1 MHHMNG
7 CGNGHT
13 NGSSNGSSNGS
24 GDGSCWEKGVWSVGI
39 INSKH
44 KYLTAETFGFKINAN
59 GLYLKKKQTWLLEP
73 SGDGDTICLRSHLDR
88 YLAVDQ
94 YGNVT
99 CDATE
104 KDKGSFFEIHVRNE
118 SGLWALRNVSR
129 GYYLGAGPDVL
140 TCTAKNPTDSE
151 LWSIHLGARPQV
163 TIKSVGRKR
172 YAHLAE
178 SGDEIYVD
186 TNVPWGADTLFTLEF
201 RDSCNYALHTCNN
214 KYLHRD
220 GKLQDKCEK
229 DCLFSIEY
237 HHGQMALRD
246 FRGLYLAPIG
256 SKAVLKTRSHSV
268 TKDELFILEDSLPQ
282 AAFIA
287 ALNSR
292 YVSVKQG
299 VDVTANQDEISN
311 HETFQLEFDA
321 TTKRWYIRTMQDK
334 YWTLET
340 AGGIQAS
347 AEKKSSNALFEMSW
361 LQDGSLG
368 FRANNGKYVGAK
380 RSGHLYANCDV
391 PDENS
396 KFYFYL
402 INRPILVLKCE
413 QGYVGYKTSNMPR
426 LECNKASYETIQVER
441 DDKGIVHFKGQN
453 GKYWAVAGDEVVA
466 DSDIP
471 HEFSIELIGPTK
483 ICIKTSHG
491 QYLNAEKN
499 GMFRVGDDSADNAT
513 KWEF

>member
-1 MHHMNG
+1 MNG
-7 CGNGHT
+7 IHSNGNGIT
-13 NGSSNGSSNGS
+13 NGAE
-24 GDGSCWEKGVWSVGI
+24 GSCWEKGIWLVGL
-39 INSKH
+39 INSQF
-44 KYLTAETFGFKINAN
+44 KYLTAETFGYKINAN
-59 GLYLKKKQTWLLEP
+59 GISLKKKQTWTLEP
-73 SGDGDTICLRSHLDR
+73 AGDGSESICLKSHLER

-94 YGNVT
+94 FGNVT

-104 KDKGSFFEIHVRNE
+104 KDYESYFEISVQNE
-118 SGLWALRNVSR
+118 TGKWALRNISR
-129 GYYLGAGPDVL
+129 GYYLGAAPDKL
-140 TCTAKNPTDSE
+140 ICTAKAPAESE
-151 LWSIHLGARPQV
+151 YWSVHIAARPQV
-163 TIKSVGRKR
+163 TLKSVGRKR
-172 YAHLAE
+172 YAHLADNE
-178 SGDEIYVD
+178 DEIYVD
-186 TNVPWGADTLFTLEF
+186 SNVPWGADTLFTLEF
-201 RDSCNYALHTCNN
+201 REGNYAIHSCNN

-220 GKLQDKCEK
+220 GKLQDNCDK

-237 HHGQMALRD
+237 HHGQLALRD

-256 SKAVLKTRSHSV
+256 SKAVLKTRSHIA

-299 VDVTANQDEISN
+299 VDVTANQNEISN
-311 HETFQLEFDA
+311 YETFQLEFDQ

-347 AEKKSSNALFEMSW
+347 ADKKSSNALFELTW
-361 LQDGSLG
+361 LEDGAVA

-396 KFYFYL
+396 KYYFYL

-413 QGYVGYKTSNMPR
+413 QGYVGYKTNACPR
-426 LECNKASYETIQVER
+426 LECNKATYETIQVER
-441 DDKGIVHFKGQN
+441 DDKGIVHFKGQS
-453 GKYWAVAGDEVVA
+453 GKYWAVSGDEVTA
-466 DSDIP
+466 DADAAQN
-471 HEFSIELIGPTK
+471 FYLELREPTK
-483 ICIKTSHG
+483 ICIKTAAG
-491 QYLNAEKN
+491 QYLSSEKN
-499 GMFRVGDDSADNAT
+499 GIFRVGDTNPDTAT